1 MHLTLDEGGTVRVW
15 DARDGAPVARLAHDG
30 GVVQR
35 VIFSPDGATLATCGP
50 TGNPVH
56 LWETATWRLRR
67 RLTVPRAPAA
77 DDPQAMWDAV
87 LPRRAEPVELT
98 STELEQL
105 WAQLALEDAAGAYD
119 AVCTLAASPARAVP
133 FLATRLSRGRPVDE
147 RRVRELIDD
156 LDDDRFTVRERAVK
170 EIGEIGDAA
179 EPYLRELLERRDP
192 RPSPETV
199 QRAEVLLQHF
209 RSSAGAVADADT
221 LRALRAVEVLERAAT
236 PSARETLK
244 RLADGRAGLRVKRR
258 AGGALER
265 LRPAQPLPEPASR
278 RSARP

>member
-1 MHLTLDEGGTVRVW
+1 MRVW

-170 EIGEIGDAA
+170 ELGEIGDAA

-236 PSARETLK
+236 PAALETLK
-244 RLADGRAGLRVKRR
+244 HLADGRAGLRVKRR